1 MNSLAETVYL
11 KATPE
16 VLAMHLKMGKIERP
30 LIKGKTEEELL
41 KYIKDSL
48 EVREPFYKKAKHT
61 LDVTLLDNYDKI
73 KTSVQLLRQQL
84 NLV

>member
-30 LIKGKTEEELL
+30 LIKGKTDEELL
-41 KYIKDSL
+41 QYINDSL
-48 EVREPFYKKAKHT
+48 KVREPFYTKAKHT

-73 KTSVQLLRQQL
+73 KTSVELLRKQL